1 MSTGLQAGAATDN
14 ITPWLGISI
23 PGSFRPQYA
32 EDVDD
37 ELLAKAL
44 VIDNGETRVAI
55 VTCDLIAMPQKVVD
69 SAKARIADR
78 YFSRAG
84 DGECHAYAH
93 GRGDCRSAGGRQ
105 GYELYGVGAFEDRRC
120 GGAGCK
126 AAAPGTGVVCQCGGV
141 PDFILPALAYEGQ
154 HGSNEPG
161 TEQP

>member
-23 PGSFRPQYA
+23 LGSFRPQYA

-69 SAKARIADR
+69 TAKARISERCEIAPEHVMVNVTHTHTVSEIVD
-78 YFSRAG
+78 
-84 DGECHAYAH
+84 
-93 GRGDCRSAGGRQ
+93 
-105 GYELYGVGAFEDRRC
+105 LLGVDEDRE
-120 GGAGCK
+120 
-126 AAAPGTGVVCQCGGV
+126 
-141 PDFILPALAYEGQ
+141 Y
-154 HGSNEPG
+154 
-161 TEQP
+161 TE